1 MMQMKKNILIVDD
14 SALMRRVTSDIIN
27 SDGRFCVTDFAK
39 NGVEAVDLILKNYGK
54 YAAVVLDINMPRMS
68 GIEVLEHLNK
78 SKVSINIIIS
88 STVAVQGAAETI
100 RALELGA
107 FDFVTK
113 PTTFSVAKNSDF
125 GQRLLQSIAVAT
137 STTPNIF
144 QDRRVGVK
152 ANEQKE
158 NEVKENVQVRK
169 VEKENVAN
177 TVTTKNGQKL
187 VFIAS
192 STGGPRSLH
201 QVIPYLPKNIDA
213 PIVLVQHMPKGF
225 TASLANRLNE
235 LSQIKVSEA
244 KNGDILEKG
253 HVYIAPGGM
262 HLKIEGDSP
271 DNMKCNVYM
280 GEYQNGLRPC
290 ADITLESL
298 QGAPFEKIICVVL
311 TGMGSDATK
320 GIIKLNETNSI
331 YTISQDEQSCI
342 VYGMPRAIAE
352 AGMSDEVLP
361 LSKIAISIT
370 NHTGVQKNGCK
381 SIS

>member
-1 MMQMKKNILIVDD
+1 MKKNILVVDD

-27 SDGRFCVTDFAK
+27 ADERFCVTDFAK
-39 NGVEAVDLILKNYGK
+39 NGFEAVDLILKNYGK

-68 GIEVLEHLNK
+68 GLEVLEQLNK
-78 SKVSINIIIS
+78 SKININIIIS
-88 STVAVQGAAETI
+88 STVAVEGAAETI
-100 RALELGA
+100 KALELGA

-125 GQRLLQSIAVAT
+125 GQRLLQSISVAT
-137 STTPNIF
+137 STDVSI
-144 QDRRVGVK
+144 DK
-152 ANEQKE
+152 KIANKTTEKKVSEPKVSVSNQTIIKSKE
-158 NEVKENVQVRK
+158 AKDVS
-169 VEKENVAN
+169 
-177 TVTTKNGQKL
+177 TKNGQKL

-201 QVIPYLPKNIDA
+201 QVIPYIPKNIDA
-213 PIVLVQHMPKGF
+213 PVVLVQHMPKGF
-225 TASLANRLNE
+225 TKSLANRLDE
-235 LSQIKVSEA
+235 LSHITVTEA

-271 DNMKCNVYM
+271 NKMKCNVYM
-280 GEYQNGLRPC
+280 DEYINGLRPC
-290 ADITLESL
+290 ADVTLESL
-298 QGAPFEKIICVVL
+298 QGSPFDEIICVVL

-331 YTISQDEQSCI
+331 YTISQDEESCI

-361 LSKIAISIT
+361 LSKIAMSIL

>member
-1 MMQMKKNILIVDD
+1 MKKNILVVDD

-27 SDGRFCVTDFAK
+27 ADERFCVTDFAK
-39 NGVEAVDLILKNYGK
+39 NGFEAVDLILKNYGK
-54 YAAVVLDINMPRMS
+54 YSAVVLDINMPRMS
-68 GIEVLEHLNK
+68 GIEVLEQLNK
-78 SKVSINIIIS
+78 SKVNINIIIS
-88 STVAVQGAAETI
+88 STVAVEGAAETI

-125 GQRLLQSIAVAT
+125 GDRLIQSISVAT
-137 STTPNIF
+137 STNKSLEKK
-144 QDRRVGVK
+144 VVAKGEV
-152 ANEQKE
+152 QKE
-158 NEVKENVQVRK
+158 KEPK
-169 VEKENVAN
+169 V
-177 TVTTKNGQKL
+177 VTPKPRVLQAEDAKNCSTKKGQKL

-201 QVIPYLPKNIDA
+201 QVIPYIPKNIDA
-213 PIVLVQHMPKGF
+213 PVVLVQHMPKGF
-225 TASLANRLNE
+225 TKSLANRLDE
-235 LSQIKVSEA
+235 LSHITVTEA

-262 HLKIEGDSP
+262 HLKIEGNSP
-271 DNMKCNVYM
+271 DKMRCNVYM
-280 GEYQNGLRPC
+280 DEYINGLRPC

-298 QGAPFEKIICVVL
+298 KGSPFDEIICVVL

-320 GIIKLNETNSI
+320 GIIKLSETNSI
-331 YTISQDEQSCI
+331 YTISQDEESCI

-361 LSKIAISIT
+361 LSKIAMSIS